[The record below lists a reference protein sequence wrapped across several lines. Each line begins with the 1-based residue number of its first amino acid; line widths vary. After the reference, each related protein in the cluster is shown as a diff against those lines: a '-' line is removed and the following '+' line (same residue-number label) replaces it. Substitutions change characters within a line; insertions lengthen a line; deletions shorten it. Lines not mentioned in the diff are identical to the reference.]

1 MTEKTVSP
9 DAMHAKN
16 VSGVEMKPSSR
27 AEAMAKG
34 INIVAGLSDGDLNN
48 FVSTYGGDQNDH
60 SSESGEKSAHNKSTI
75 TTHPSAAS
83 AVQEAAKLAIEELF
97 GDNEA
102 LTEDFK
108 NKAQTL
114 FEANLSARLSVLK
127 DTIREEV
134 EAEKAEEIEQAME
147 VLVEQIDEYL
157 TYTANAWRKENQVA
171 IQSTLKVEAFEEFFA
186 GLKGLF
192 EAHYISIPDEKV
204 DVVTA
209 LSDKVEEVEGHL
221 QTAISENNELRDLV
235 KGFWKKE
242 VLAEASQDL
251 TKEQA
256 VKLEQ
261 LCETL
266 AVDEKLEEQ
275 VALIKES
282 TFKGSKKAAK
292 TGILSES
299 FESPQ
304 GEKKDAPKAVE
315 DPDVALVLQA
325 SKLFTR

>member
-1 MTEKTVSP
+1 MADSVSA

-16 VSGVEMKPSSR
+16 VADVEGHPFNR
-27 AEAMAKG
+27 AESMAKG

-48 FVSTYGGDQNDH
+48 FVSTFGGKLNDH
-60 SSESGEKSAHNKSTI
+60 SSESGEKSEHNKGTISTK
-75 TTHPSAAS
+75 PSAAS
-83 AVQEAAKLAIEELF
+83 AVQESVKLAIEELF

-108 NKAQTL
+108 AKAHTL
-114 FEANLSARLSVLK
+114 FEANLSARVALARE
-127 DTIREEV
+127 TIREEV
-134 EAEKAEEIEQAME
+134 EAEKEAEIASAME

-157 TYTANAWRKENQVA
+157 TYTANAWRKENEVA
-171 IQSTLKVEAFEEFFA
+171 ITSTLKVEAFEEFMN

-209 LSDKVEEVEGHL
+209 LSDKVEETNSHL
-221 QTAISENNELRDLV
+221 QTAIAENNELRDLV

-251 TKEQA
+251 TQEQA
-256 VKLEQ
+256 LKLEQ

-266 AVDEKLEEQ
+266 VVDEKLEEQ

-282 TFKGSKKAAK
+282 TFKGNKKAAK
-292 TGILSES
+292 TGILAES
-299 FESPQ
+299 FEAPVE
-304 GEKKDAPKAVE
+304 EKKDTPKREE
-315 DPDVALVLQA
+315 DPDVALVMQA
-325 SKLFTR
+325 AKLFNR